1 MIKDKDSIE
10 NLREQIA
17 LLYLIKSKAL
27 HYLPTFIRTESL
39 PRHEDTLVL
48 RTGKGH
54 TPGKSL
60 CIVSV
65 MADKHE
71 AWFDYTPDQDSF
83 SVYI

>member
-1 MIKDKDSIE
+1 MMKDKDSIE

-39 PRHEDTLVL
+39 PRHSGHTSL

-54 TPGKSL
+54 TQAKSL
-60 CIVSV
+60 CHVSV
-65 MADKHE
+65 TADKHE
-71 AWFDYTPDQDSF
+71 AWFDYTPDRDSV

>member
-39 PRHEDTLVL
+39 PRHADTLVL
-48 RTGKGH
+48 TGKVQ
-54 TPGKSL
+54 TLGKSL

-65 MADKHE
+65 MVDKHE